1 LDHYYKNK
9 LKTVFNNEDI
19 RHLITGS
26 RTAGKSIGLVPTMG
40 ALHFGH
46 LSIVDCCSRVN
57 DVTVVTIFVNPSQ
70 FNDPKDL
77 ENYPRDLARDLRML
91 EQTGCDIVFVPT
103 VQGVYPKPD
112 LRIFDFGP
120 LDKIMEGQYRPG
132 HFNGVAQVVSR
143 LFEIIKP
150 DRAYFGEK
158 DIQQLAV
165 IRRLTEMLKIPVE
178 VKACPTVRES
188 DGLAMSSRNVLL
200 NGEQRKSAVLISQTL
215 RKAAQKRELKAG
227 EIKKWVT
234 DTINS
239 DPFLDIEYFE
249 IVDNK
254 ELQPVGDLDMIR
266 DDLIGCIAVRAGK
279 VRLIDNIF
287 FCNFAVL

>member
-1 LDHYYKNK
+1 

-19 RHLITGS
+19 RALITGS
-26 RTAGKSIGLVPTMG
+26 RAAGKSIGLVPTMG

-46 LSIVDCCSRVN
+46 LSIVDCCSKIN

-77 ENYPRDLARDLRML
+77 ENYPRDLDRDLRLL
-91 EQTGCDIVFVPT
+91 EQTCCDIVFVPSEKD
-103 VQGVYPKPD
+103 VYPEPD
-112 LRIFDFGP
+112 CREFDFGS
-120 LDKIMEGQYRPG
+120 LDKVMEGLYRPG
-132 HFNGVAQVVSR
+132 HFNGVARVVSR

-165 IRRLTEMLKIPVE
+165 IRKLTGMLNIPVE
-178 VKACPTVRES
+178 IAACPTVRES

-200 NGEQRKSAVLISQTL
+200 DGEQRKSAVLINQTL
-215 RKAAQKRELKAG
+215 KQAARKRG
-227 EIKKWVT
+227 VMTGDIKKWVT

-249 IVDNK
+249 IVDGK
-254 ELQPVGDLDMIR
+254 DLQPVNDRDQLR
-266 DDLIGCIAVRAGK
+266 DDLIGCIAVRAGR
-279 VRLIDNIF
+279 VRLINNIF
-287 FCNFAVL
+287 FSNFGLL

>member
-1 LDHYYKNK
+1 M
-9 LKTVFNNEDI
+9 KTVFNKDDI
-19 RHLITGS
+19 RDLITGA
-26 RTAGKSIGLVPTMG
+26 RDTGKSIGLVPTMG
-40 ALHFGH
+40 ALHNGH
-46 LSIVDCCSRVN
+46 LSIVNCCSKVN

-77 ENYPRDLARDLRML
+77 DNYPRDLDRDLRML
-91 EQTGCDIVFVPT
+91 EQTCCDIVFVPS
-103 VQGVYPKPD
+103 VNEVYPEPD
-112 LRIFDFGP
+112 RRIFDFGA
-120 LDKIMEGQYRPG
+120 LDKVMEGRYRPG

-165 IRRLTEMLKIPVE
+165 IRRLTEMLNMPVKI
-178 VKACPTVRES
+178 KACPTVRES

-200 NGEQRKSAVLISQTL
+200 NGEQRKSAVLINQTL
-215 RKAAQKRELKAG
+215 RQAAHKRSLKTG

-234 DTINS
+234 ETINS

-249 IVDNK
+249 IVDGK
-254 ELQPVGDLDMIR
+254 DLQPVSDLDHLR
-266 DDLIGCIAVRAGK
+266 DDLIGCIAVRAGR
-279 VRLIDNIF
+279 VRLIDNVF
-287 FCNFAVL
+287 FYNFAVL